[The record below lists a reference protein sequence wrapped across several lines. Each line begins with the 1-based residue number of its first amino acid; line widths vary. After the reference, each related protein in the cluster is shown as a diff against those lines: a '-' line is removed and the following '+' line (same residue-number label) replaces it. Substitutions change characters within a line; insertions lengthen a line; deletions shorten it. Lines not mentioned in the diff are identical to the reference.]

1 MSDFSIIGNRT
12 AMIDAAAKTTGAGKY
27 TDDLSVPGML
37 VGKILHSPYPH
48 ARIRRIDTSRA
59 EKCEGVVAVVVGQD
73 APNPYGI
80 LPVGHDEYAL
90 ALDKVRY
97 VGDNVA
103 CVVAVSESIAETA
116 LELIDVEY
124 EVLPAY
130 FDPEESMKAVTDLIH
145 DSKPGNLE
153 KDYHHV
159 FGDPDQGF
167 AGADQIAEARF
178 IANEVTHAAMEPHS
192 TLASFEI
199 DPHTGKPGR
208 LTVWSSTQVPYYLQ
222 HKLSLVLEMPMAQIR
237 VIKPLVGGGFG
248 GKSEVIPLEIIAA
261 IAARKAQAA
270 VKITYTREEVFW
282 AHRGRPRT
290 IIDLKTGVKKDGR
303 ITAVKARVVQDGGA
317 YCSYGVVTILY
328 SGALLGALYDIPNI
342 QYDGYRVLTNKPA
355 CGAMRGHGTVNVR
368 FAFESQL
375 DELALAIGM
384 DPAEIRQRNLL
395 QPPCITVNGLRVQSY
410 GLPEC
415 IEKTVDR
422 SGWKQRKGKLPR
434 GRGLGIACSHYVSG
448 AANSIIRSDMPHST
462 VNIKIDRDGGVVVYT
477 GASEIGQ
484 GSDTMTAQIAAE
496 VLGCSLPRVRV
507 IAADTDLTPI
517 DIGSYSSRVTFMAG
531 NATLRA
537 ASEVKRLIA
546 AAAAKKM
553 GCAAEDLIFR
563 NDQVLRKNA
572 AASVGELADKSVR
585 TTQDEA
591 SVSGRVEGQILR
603 GSLQQKRKEEGP
615 KEKMSFE
622 EAVVAAIDFHG
633 GLTGTGSYAPP
644 QEARGGKHKGAGVG
658 PSPAYSYSAQ
668 VAEVSVD
675 EETGEVVVHKV
686 WAAHDCGRAL
696 NPVSVEGQIIGS
708 VWMGM
713 GQALTEEMVWKDG
726 MLMNPGLLEYR
737 SPSSVESP
745 EVEPIIVESVDPE
758 GPFGAKECS
767 EGSLAATIPAIAN
780 AIYDAVGVRLR
791 ESPFTPER
799 VLSALRAK
807 RNARAL
813 NLTKVLTRL
822 LRHASAN
829 TADRCASK
837 VRARNATRSIHRGE
851 KCRPPRA
858 VPIEPYK
865 VQTAPAQNCRR
876 RNRVSRGTF
885 DACRAWQLAR
895 AGSNSHPNHCRRHR
909 FNSIDAAETIRAG
922 ARSRSARNRS
932 AARHPAAA
940 RRRRRNRGPHH
951 APRHRALRLS
961 APALCGPHRSSGD
974 RGIART
980 AEHGHHRR

>member
-1 MSDFSIIGNRT
+1 MRSRRGWRPQDELPTINNEFMTDFSIIGKSI
-12 AMIDAAAKTTGAGKY
+12 AMVDAAGKTTGSGKY
-27 TDDLSVPGML
+27 ADDLSAPGML
-37 VGKILHSPYPH
+37 IGKILHSPHPH
-48 ARIRRIDTSRA
+48 ARIKGIDTSRA
-59 EKCEGVVAVVVGQD
+59 EKLDGVVTVVVGTD

-90 ALDKVRY
+90 ALEKVRY

-103 CVVAVSESIAETA
+103 CVAAVDEFTAEKA

-130 FDPEESMKAVTDLIH
+130 FDPEDSMKAETNLIH
-145 DSKPGNLE
+145 DNKPNNIE

-159 FGDPDQGF
+159 FGDPEKGF
-167 AGADQIAEARF
+167 AEADQIAEARF
-178 IANEVTHAAMEPHS
+178 IANEVTHAAMEPHA
-192 TLASFEI
+192 TLAAFEI
-199 DPHTGKPGR
+199 DPQTGNPGR
-208 LTVWSSTQVPYYLQ
+208 LIVQYSTQVLYYLQ
-222 HKLSLVLEMPMAQIR
+222 HKLSLVLEMQRSQIR

-261 IAARKAQAA
+261 IAARKAKAP

-290 IIDLKTGVKKDGR
+290 IIDMKTGVKKDGS

-317 YCSYGVVTILY
+317 YCSYGVGTDFY

-375 DELALAIGM
+375 DELAAKIGM

-395 QPPCITVNGLRVQSY
+395 KPPCITVNGLRVQSY

-415 IEKTVDR
+415 IEKTVER
-422 SGWKQRKGKLPR
+422 SGWKQRRGNLPK

-484 GSDTMTAQIAAE
+484 GSDTMTAQVAAE
-496 VLGCSLPRVRV
+496 VLGCSLARVRV

-517 DIGSYSSRVTFMAG
+517 DIGSYSSRVTFMNG

-537 ASEVKRLIA
+537 AEDVKKRIA
-546 AAAAKKM
+546 AAVAKKM
-553 GCAAEDLIFR
+553 NCAAEELEFR
-563 NDQVLRKNA
+563 DELVLKKGSAPPPTKRDQAEEVE
-572 AASVGELADKSVR
+572 V
-585 TTQDEA
+585 TQAGA

-615 KEKMSFE
+615 KEWMTFE

-633 GLTGTGSYAPP
+633 ALSGTGSYAPP

-696 NPVSVEGQIIGS
+696 NPVSVEGQVMGS
-708 VWMGM
+708 VWMGL
-713 GQALTEEMVWKDG
+713 GQAVQEEMTWKDG
-726 MLMNPGLLEYR
+726 LLLNPGLLEYC
-737 SPSSVESP
+737 SPSSTQSP
-745 EVEPIIVESVDPE
+745 EIEAIIVESIDPE
-758 GPFGAKECS
+758 GPFGAKEAS
-767 EGSLAATIPAIAN
+767 EGSLAAAIPAVAN

-799 VLSALRAK
+799 VLAAIRAK
-807 RNARAL
+807 NAGAKRVD
-813 NLTKVLTRL
+813 LTNGIDPRRPATFREHGGPLSFHGKGAK
-822 LRHASAN
+822 RHAQ
-829 TADRCASK
+829 DDASSHGK
-837 VRARNATRSIHRGE
+837 NGDHPRNGHGNDSDAGLPPGERA
-851 KCRPPRA
+851 
-858 VPIEPYK
+858 
-865 VQTAPAQNCRR
+865 
-876 RNRVSRGTF
+876 
-885 DACRAWQLAR
+885 
-895 AGSNSHPNHCRRHR
+895 
-909 FNSIDAAETIRAG
+909 
-922 ARSRSARNRS
+922 
-932 AARHPAAA
+932 
-940 RRRRRNRGPHH
+940 
-951 APRHRALRLS
+951 
-961 APALCGPHRSSGD
+961 
-974 RGIART
+974 
-980 AEHGHHRR
+980 

>member
-1 MSDFSIIGNRT
+1 MTDFSVIGKSV
-12 AMIDAAAKTTGAGKY
+12 AMVDAAGKTTGAGKY
-27 TDDLSVPGML
+27 TDDFGLPGTL

-48 ARIRRIDTSRA
+48 ALIKRIDTSRA
-59 EKCEGVVAVVVGQD
+59 RAWEGVIAVVTGED
-73 APNPYGI
+73 APNQYGI
-80 LPVGHDEYAL
+80 LPVGHDETAL
-90 ALDKVRY
+90 AVGKVRY

-103 CVVAVSESIAETA
+103 CVAAVNEEVAERAM
-116 LELIDVEY
+116 ELIDVEY
-124 EVLPAY
+124 EPLPAY
-130 FDPEESMKAVTDLIH
+130 FDPEESMKAERDLIH
-145 DSKPGNLE
+145 ENRPHNLE

-159 FGDPDQGF
+159 FGDPEKGF
-167 AGADQIAEARF
+167 AEADCVREARY

-192 TLASFEI
+192 TLASFEL
-199 DPHTGKPGR
+199 DPHTGVLGR

-222 HKLSLVLEMPMAQIR
+222 HKLSLVLEMPMSQIR

-248 GKSEVIPLEIIAA
+248 GKSEVIPIEIIAA
-261 IAARKAQAA
+261 VAARKAQAP

-290 IIDLKTGVKKDGR
+290 IIDLKTGVKSDGR

-375 DELALAIGM
+375 DELATTIGI
-384 DPAEIRQRNLL
+384 DPAEIRKRNLL

-415 IEKTVDR
+415 IEKTVAR
-422 SGWKQRKGKLPR
+422 SGWKLRKGKLPK

-484 GSDTMTAQIAAE
+484 GSDTMTAQVAAE
-496 VLGCSLPRVRV
+496 VLGCSLARVRV

-537 ASEVKRLIA
+537 AEDVKKRIA

-553 GCAAEDLIFR
+553 NCTAEELVFR
-563 NDQVLRKNA
+563 DDVVFKKGSAPPPAKKDQAEEVE
-572 AASVGELADKSVR
+572 V
-585 TTQDEA
+585 TQAGA

-615 KEKMSFE
+615 KEWMTFE

-633 GLTGTGSYAPP
+633 ALTGTGSYAPP
-644 QEARGGKHKGAGVG
+644 TEARGGKHKGGGVG

-675 EETGEVVVHKV
+675 EDTGEVTVHKV

-745 EVEPIIVESVDPE
+745 EIEPINVESVDPE

-767 EGSLAATIPAIAN
+767 AGSLAATIPAIAN
-780 AIYDAVGVRLR
+780 AIYDAVGVRLH

-799 VLSALRAK
+799 VLAALRAK
-807 RNARAL
+807 KNTQAL
-813 NLTKVLTRL
+813 DLTEGVDPTSPTRF
-822 LRHASAN
+822 REH
-829 TADRCASK
+829 
-837 VRARNATRSIHRGE
+837 G
-851 KCRPPRA
+851 
-858 VPIEPYK
+858 
-865 VQTAPAQNCRR
+865 
-876 RNRVSRGTF
+876 
-885 DACRAWQLAR
+885 
-895 AGSNSHPNHCRRHR
+895 GSLCFHGKGP
-909 FNSIDAAETIRAG
+909 E
-922 ARSRSARNRS
+922 
-932 AARHPAAA
+932 RHPLDPS
-940 RRRRRNRGPHH
+940 RRE
-951 APRHRALRLS
+951 A
-961 APALCGPHRSSGD
+961 SSGAGGAD
-974 RGIART
+974 
-980 AEHGHHRR
+980 

>member
-1 MSDFSIIGNRT
+1 MTNDFSIIGKST
-12 AMIDAAAKTTGAGKY
+12 AMVDAAGKTTGSGKY
-27 TDDLSVPGML
+27 ADDLSLPGML
-37 VGKILHSPYPH
+37 IGKILHSPYPH
-48 ARIRRIDTSRA
+48 ARIKRIDTSRA
-59 EKCEGVVAVVVGQD
+59 EKLDGVVTVVVGKD

-103 CVVAVSESIAETA
+103 CVAAVSESIAEKA
-116 LELIDVEY
+116 LELIDVDY

-130 FDPEESMKAVTDLIH
+130 FDPEESMKAKSDLIH
-145 DSKPGNLE
+145 DNKPGNLE
-153 KDYHHV
+153 KDYHHA

-167 AGADQIAEARF
+167 AEADHVAEARF
-178 IANEVTHAAMEPHS
+178 IANEVTHAAMEPHC

-199 DPHTGKPGR
+199 DPHTGKLGR
-208 LTVWSSTQVPYYLQ
+208 LTVTSSTQVPYYLQ
-222 HKLSLVLEMPMAQIR
+222 HKLSLVLELPMSQIR

-248 GKSEVIPLEIIAA
+248 GKSEIIPLEIIAA
-261 IAARKAQAA
+261 VTARAAKAP
-270 VKITYTREEVFW
+270 VKVTYTREEVFW

-290 IIDLKTGVKKDGR
+290 IVDLKTGVKKDGR
-303 ITAVKARVVQDGGA
+303 VTSVACKVIQDGGA

-328 SGALLGALYDIPNI
+328 SGALIGALYDIPHI
-342 QYDGYRVLTNKPA
+342 RYDGYRVLTNKPA

-368 FAFESQL
+368 FAFESQM
-375 DELALAIGM
+375 DEIAAKLNL
-384 DPAEIRQRNLL
+384 DPAEVRRVNLL
-395 QPPCITVNGLRVQSY
+395 KPPTVTVNGLRVLSY

-415 IEKTVDR
+415 IDQVVTR
-422 SGWKQRKGKLPR
+422 SGWKERRDKMPR
-434 GRGLGIACSHYVSG
+434 GRGLGVACSHYVSG

-484 GSDTMTAQIAAE
+484 GSDTMTAQVAAE
-496 VLGCSLPRVRV
+496 VLGCSLPRVRI

-537 ASEVKRLIA
+537 AEDVKKRIA

-553 GCAAEDLIFR
+553 SCAAEDLVFR
-563 NDQVLRKNA
+563 DDLVFKKGSAAPVVKRDQEEEVE
-572 AASVGELADKSVR
+572 V
-585 TTQDEA
+585 TQAGA

-615 KEKMSFE
+615 KEWMTFE

-633 GLTGTGSYAPP
+633 ALTGTGSYTPP
-644 QEARGGKHKGAGVG
+644 PEARGGKHKGGGVG

-675 EETGEVVVHKV
+675 EDTGEVTVHKV

-745 EVEPIIVESVDPE
+745 EVEAIIVESIDPE
-758 GPFGAKECS
+758 GPYGAKECS
-767 EGSLAATIPAIAN
+767 EGSLAATIPAISN
-780 AIYDAVGVRLR
+780 AIYDAVGVRLH
-791 ESPFTPER
+791 ECPFTPER
-799 VLSALRAK
+799 VLAALRAK
-807 RNARAL
+807 KNAKYI
-813 NLTKVLTRL
+813 NLTEGVDPTSPKTFREHGGSLWY
-822 LRHASAN
+822 
-829 TADRCASK
+829 
-837 VRARNATRSIHRGE
+837 RGKGPE
-851 KCRPPRA
+851 
-858 VPIEPYK
+858 
-865 VQTAPAQNCRR
+865 
-876 RNRVSRGTF
+876 
-885 DACRAWQLAR
+885 
-895 AGSNSHPNHCRRHR
+895 
-909 FNSIDAAETIRAG
+909 
-922 ARSRSARNRS
+922 
-932 AARHPAAA
+932 RHPLDPSRRETPTAAA
-940 RRRRRNRGPHH
+940 
-951 APRHRALRLS
+951 
-961 APALCGPHRSSGD
+961 GD
-974 RGIART
+974 D
-980 AEHGHHRR
+980 

>member
-1 MSDFSIIGNRT
+1 MSRPPTTDQRPTTDFCIIGKPT
-12 AMIDAAAKTTGAGKY
+12 AMVDAAEKTTGAGKY

-48 ARIRRIDTSRA
+48 ARIKKIDTIRA
-59 EKCEGVVAVVVGQD
+59 EQLDGVVAVVIGTD

-80 LPVGHDEYAL
+80 LPIGHDEYAL

-103 CVVAVSESIAETA
+103 CVVAASESIAEQA
-116 LELIDVEY
+116 LDLIDVDY
-124 EVLPAY
+124 ELLPAY
-130 FDPEESMKAVTDLIH
+130 FDPEESMKAQTDLIH
-145 DSKPGNLE
+145 DNKPNNIE

-159 FGDPDQGF
+159 FGDPEKGF
-167 AGADQIAEARF
+167 AESDQIAEARF

-192 TLASFEI
+192 TLASFEL
-199 DPHTGKPGR
+199 DPHTGKLGR

-222 HKLSLVLEMPMAQIR
+222 HKLSLVLEMPMSQIR

-261 IAARKAQAA
+261 IAARKAKAP

-290 IIDLKTGVKKDGR
+290 IIDLKTGVKRDGR

-328 SGALLGALYDIPNI
+328 SGALLGALYDIANI

-375 DELALAIGM
+375 DELAAKIGM
-384 DPAEIRQRNLL
+384 DPAEIRRRNLL

-415 IEKTVDR
+415 IEKTVER
-422 SGWKQRKGKLPR
+422 SGWRERHGKLPK

-496 VLGCSLPRVRV
+496 ALGCSLSRVRV

-537 ASEVKRLIA
+537 AAEVKKLIA
-546 AAAAKKM
+546 AGAAKKM
-553 GCAAEDLIFR
+553 NCAPEDLLFRDDIVRKKNGVAAEGPPA
-563 NDQVLRKNA
+563 Q
-572 AASVGELADKSVR
+572 
-585 TTQDEA
+585 TTRGPDGRGCLSPHESA
-591 SVSGRVEGQILR
+591 PSVSGHVEGQILR
-603 GSLQQKRKEEGP
+603 GSLQQKRQDEGP
-615 KEKMSFE
+615 KDSMTFE

-633 GLTGTGSYAPP
+633 ALTGTGSYAPP

-668 VAEVSVD
+668 IAEVSVD
-675 EETGEVVVHKV
+675 EETGEVTVHKV

-713 GQALTEEMVWKDG
+713 GQALTEEMIWKDG
-726 MLMNPGLLEYR
+726 MLMNAGLLEYH
-737 SPSSVESP
+737 SPSAVESP
-745 EVEPIIVESVDPE
+745 AVEPIIVESIDPE

-780 AIYDAVGVRLR
+780 AIFDAVGVRLH

-799 VLSALRAK
+799 VLAALRAK
-807 RNARAL
+807 KSAKAL
-813 NLTKVLTRL
+813 NLTEGVDPTAPTGFREHGGSLCFAGKGPE
-822 LRHASAN
+822 RHAL
-829 TADRCASK
+829 DP
-837 VRARNATRSIHRGE
+837 AR
-851 KCRPPRA
+851 
-858 VPIEPYK
+858 
-865 VQTAPAQNCRR
+865 
-876 RNRVSRGTF
+876 RGTE
-885 DACRAWQLAR
+885 
-895 AGSNSHPNHCRRHR
+895 AG
-909 FNSIDAAETIRAG
+909 G
-922 ARSRSARNRS
+922 A
-932 AARHPAAA
+932 
-940 RRRRRNRGPHH
+940 
-951 APRHRALRLS
+951 
-961 APALCGPHRSSGD
+961 D
-974 RGIART
+974 
-980 AEHGHHRR
+980 

>member
-1 MSDFSIIGNRT
+1 MTRVVGMTMSNFSIIGKPT
-12 AMIDAAAKTTGAGKY
+12 AMVDAAEKTTGAGKY

-37 VGKILHSPYPH
+37 IGKILHSPYPH
-48 ARIRRIDTSRA
+48 ARIKRIDTSRA
-59 EKCEGVVAVVVGQD
+59 EMLDGVVAVVIGKD

-80 LPVGHDEYAL
+80 LPVGHDEHAL

-97 VGDNVA
+97 VGDNVS
-103 CVVAVSESIAETA
+103 CVVAVSEAIAEKA

-130 FDPEESMKAVTDLIH
+130 FDPEESMKAQTNLIH
-145 DSKPGNLE
+145 DNKPGNLE
-153 KDYHHV
+153 KDYHHA
-159 FGDPDQGF
+159 FGDPEKGF
-167 AGADQIAEARF
+167 AEADHVAEARF

-192 TLASFEI
+192 TLASFEL
-199 DPHTGKPGR
+199 DPHTGKLGR

-261 IAARKAQAA
+261 VAARKAHAP

-290 IIDLKTGVKKDGR
+290 IIDLKTGIKDDGR
-303 ITAVKARVVQDGGA
+303 ITCVKARVVQDGGA

-375 DELALAIGM
+375 DELAAKIGL

-395 QPPCITVNGLRVQSY
+395 KPPCITVNGLRVQSY

-415 IEKTVDR
+415 IEKTVER
-422 SGWKQRKGKLPR
+422 SGWKQRRGKLPK

-484 GSDTMTAQIAAE
+484 GSDTMTAQVAAE
-496 VLGCSLPRVRV
+496 VLGCSLARVRV

-537 ASEVKRLIA
+537 AEDVKKRIA

-553 GCAAEDLIFR
+553 NCAAEDLVFR
-563 NDQVLRKNA
+563 DDLVFKKGSAPPAVKKDQAEEVE
-572 AASVGELADKSVR
+572 V
-585 TTQDEA
+585 TQAGA

-615 KEKMSFE
+615 KEWMTFE

-633 GLTGTGSYAPP
+633 ALTGTGSYAPP
-644 QEARGGKHKGAGVG
+644 PEARGGKHKGGGVG

-675 EETGEVVVHKV
+675 EDTGEVTVHKV

-726 MLMNPGLLEYR
+726 MLMNAGMLEYR

-745 EVEPIIVESVDPE
+745 EVEAIIVESIDPE

-767 EGSLAATIPAIAN
+767 EGSLAATIPAISN
-780 AIYDAVGVRLR
+780 AIYDAVGVRLH

-799 VLSALRAK
+799 VLAALRAK
-807 RNARAL
+807 RKDKAL
-813 NLTKVLTRL
+813 NLTEGV
-822 LRHASAN
+822 
-829 TADRCASK
+829 D
-837 VRARNATRSIHRGE
+837 
-851 KCRPPRA
+851 P
-858 VPIEPYK
+858 
-865 VQTAPAQNCRR
+865 TAPARFR
-876 RNRVSRGTF
+876 EHG
-885 DACRAWQLAR
+885 
-895 AGSNSHPNHCRRHR
+895 GSLCFKGKGPERHAL
-909 FNSIDAAETIRAG
+909 D
-922 ARSRSARNRS
+922 
-932 AARHPAAA
+932 PA
-940 RRRRRNRGPHH
+940 RRE
-951 APRHRALRLS
+951 AS
-961 APALCGPHRSSGD
+961 AGGAD
-974 RGIART
+974 
-980 AEHGHHRR
+980 

>member
-1 MSDFSIIGNRT
+1 MTNDFSIIGKPT
-12 AMIDAAAKTTGAGKY
+12 AMVDAAEKTTGAGKY

-48 ARIRRIDTSRA
+48 ARIRNVDLRRA
-59 EKCEGVVAVVVGQD
+59 EQLNGVVAVVVGKD

-80 LPVGHDEYAL
+80 LPVGHDEHAL

-103 CVVAVSESIAETA
+103 CVVATSEAIAEKA
-116 LELIDVEY
+116 LELIDLDY

-130 FDPEESMKAVTDLIH
+130 FDPEESMKAETDLIH
-145 DSKPGNLE
+145 DNKPNNLE

-159 FGDPDQGF
+159 FGDPDKGF
-167 AGADQIAEARF
+167 ADADQVAEARF

-237 VIKPLVGGGFG
+237 VVKPLVGGGFG

-261 IAARKAQAA
+261 IAARKAQAP

-290 IIDLKTGVKKDGR
+290 IIDLKTGVKNDGR

-375 DELALAIGM
+375 DELALKIRM

-415 IEKTVDR
+415 IEKTVER
-422 SGWKQRKGKLPR
+422 SGWLQRKGKLPK

-496 VLGCSLPRVRV
+496 ALGCSLARVRV

-537 ASEVKRLIA
+537 AKEVKKLIA

-553 GCAAEDLIFR
+553 GCAPEELMFRDDVVRRTNGHVGTDAFVRPAE
-563 NDQVLRKNA
+563 QSSA
-572 AASVGELADKSVR
+572 
-585 TTQDEA
+585 A

-603 GSLQQKRKEEGP
+603 GSLQQKRKDEGP
-615 KEKMSFE
+615 KDAMTFE

-633 GLTGTGSYAPP
+633 ALTGTGSYAPP

-675 EETGEVVVHKV
+675 EETGEVTVHKV

-713 GQALTEEMVWKDG
+713 GQALTEEMIWKDG

-745 EVEPIIVESVDPE
+745 EVEPIIVESIDPE

-780 AIYDAVGVRLR
+780 AIYDAVEVRLH

-799 VLSALRAK
+799 VLAALRAK
-807 RNARAL
+807 KNAKAL
-813 NLTKVLTRL
+813 NLTEGIDPTRPSKFREHGGAL
-822 LRHASAN
+822 WFKGKGPDRHPLDPSRRETASAGGG
-829 TADRCASK
+829 AD
-837 VRARNATRSIHRGE
+837 
-851 KCRPPRA
+851 
-858 VPIEPYK
+858 
-865 VQTAPAQNCRR
+865 
-876 RNRVSRGTF
+876 
-885 DACRAWQLAR
+885 
-895 AGSNSHPNHCRRHR
+895 
-909 FNSIDAAETIRAG
+909 
-922 ARSRSARNRS
+922 
-932 AARHPAAA
+932 
-940 RRRRRNRGPHH
+940 
-951 APRHRALRLS
+951 
-961 APALCGPHRSSGD
+961 
-974 RGIART
+974 
-980 AEHGHHRR
+980 

>member
-1 MSDFSIIGNRT
+1 MTDFSIIGKPT
-12 AMIDAAAKTTGAGKY
+12 AMVDAVWKTTGAGKY
-27 TDDLSVPGML
+27 TDDLSLPGML

-48 ARIRRIDTSRA
+48 ARIKRIDPSRA
-59 EKCEGVVAVVVGQD
+59 EQLEGVVAVVVGTD

-103 CVVAVSESIAETA
+103 CVVAVSESLAEKA
-116 LELIDVEY
+116 LELVDVEY

-130 FDPEESMKAVTDLIH
+130 FDPEASMKAQADLIH
-145 DSKPGNLE
+145 DSKPGNVE

-159 FGDPDQGF
+159 FGDPEKGF
-167 AGADQIAEARF
+167 AEADCVAEARF
-178 IANEVTHAAMEPHS
+178 ISNEVTHAAMEPHS
-192 TLASFEI
+192 TLASFEL
-199 DPHTGKPGR
+199 DPHTGKLGR

-222 HKLSLVLEMPMAQIR
+222 HKLSLVLEMPMSQIR

-261 IAARKAQAA
+261 IAARKAKAP

-290 IIDLKTGVKKDGR
+290 IIDLKTGVKRDGR
-303 ITAVKARVVQDGGA
+303 ISAVKARVVQDGGA

-375 DELALAIGM
+375 DELAATIGL
-384 DPAEIRQRNLL
+384 DPAEIRRRNLL
-395 QPPCITVNGLRVQSY
+395 KPPCITVNGLRVQSY

-415 IEKTVDR
+415 IAKTVER
-422 SGWKQRKGKLPR
+422 SGWNERRGKLPK

-496 VLGCSLPRVRV
+496 ALGCSLSRVRV
-507 IAADTDLTPI
+507 VAADTDLTPI

-537 ASEVKRLIA
+537 AEEVKKLIA

-553 GCAAEDLIFR
+553 NCEMEDLIFR
-563 NDQVLRKNA
+563 DDTVVRKNGHVGTA
-572 AASVGELADKSVR
+572 ADVGAGDSQEPCGDGRPRPSGEAGPRSIVD
-585 TTQDEA
+585 TQP

-603 GSLQQKRKEEGP
+603 GSLQQKRREEGP
-615 KEKMSFE
+615 KDWMTFE

-633 GLTGTGSYAPP
+633 ALIGTGSYAPP
-644 QEARGGKHKGAGVG
+644 QEARGGRHKGAGVG

-675 EETGEVVVHKV
+675 EDTGEVTVHKV

-696 NPVSVEGQIIGS
+696 NPVAVEGQIIGS

-713 GQALTEEMVWKDG
+713 GQALTEEMIWKDG

-737 SPSSVESP
+737 SPSAVESP
-745 EVEPIIVESVDPE
+745 AVEPIIVESIDPE

-780 AIYDAVGVRLR
+780 AIYDAVGVRLH

-799 VLSALRAK
+799 VLAALRTKKNAK
-807 RNARAL
+807 AL
-813 NLTKVLTRL
+813 NLTEGVDPTSPTRFREHGGSL
-822 LRHASAN
+822 CFEGRGPERHALDPS
-829 TADRCASK
+829 R
-837 VRARNATRSIHRGE
+837 RG
-851 KCRPPRA
+851 
-858 VPIEPYK
+858 VP
-865 VQTAPAQNCRR
+865 
-876 RNRVSRGTF
+876 
-885 DACRAWQLAR
+885 
-895 AGSNSHPNHCRRHR
+895 AGGK
-909 FNSIDAAETIRAG
+909 E
-922 ARSRSARNRS
+922 
-932 AARHPAAA
+932 
-940 RRRRRNRGPHH
+940 
-951 APRHRALRLS
+951 
-961 APALCGPHRSSGD
+961 
-974 RGIART
+974 
-980 AEHGHHRR
+980 

>member
-1 MSDFSIIGNRT
+1 MNSKFSIIGKPT
-12 AMIDAAAKTTGAGKY
+12 AMVDAAEKTTGSGKY

-48 ARIRRIDTSRA
+48 ARIKAIDTNKA
-59 EKCEGVVAVVVGQD
+59 EKLDGVVAVAVGQD
-73 APNPYGI
+73 APKTYGI
-80 LPVGHDEYAL
+80 LPVGHDEYPL
-90 ALDKVRY
+90 ALDKVRS

-103 CVVAVSESIAETA
+103 CVVATSEAIAERA
-116 LELIDVEY
+116 LELIDVDY
-124 EVLPAY
+124 EVLPGY
-130 FDPEESMKAVTDLIH
+130 FDPEESMKAKSDLIH
-145 DSKPGNLE
+145 DHKLNNIE

-159 FGDPDQGF
+159 FGDPERGL
-167 AGADQIAEARF
+167 AEADQVAEARF
-178 IANEVTHAAMEPHS
+178 ISNEVTHAAMEPHS

-222 HKLSLVLEMPMAQIR
+222 HKLSLVLEMPMQQIR

-261 IAARKAQAA
+261 IAARKAKAP

-342 QYDGYRVLTNKPA
+342 QFDGYRVLTNKPA

-375 DELALAIGM
+375 DELASAIGM
-384 DPAEIRQRNLL
+384 DPAEIRRRNLL
-395 QPPCITVNGLRVQSY
+395 HSPCITVNGLRVQSY

-415 IEKTVDR
+415 IEKTVER
-422 SGWKQRKGKLPR
+422 SGWKERKGKLAK

-496 VLGCSLPRVRV
+496 TLGCSLSRIRVV
-507 IAADTDLTPI
+507 AADTDLTPI

-537 ASEVKRLIA
+537 AGEVKKLIA
-546 AAAAKKM
+546 AAAAKTM
-553 GCAAEDLIFR
+553 SCDPEDVVFRDDLITKK
-563 NDQVLRKNA
+563 VC
-572 AASVGELADKSVR
+572 VGTDAVVR
-585 TTQDEA
+585 PAEQGSAA

-615 KEKMSFE
+615 KESTTFE
-622 EAVVAAIDFHG
+622 EAVVTAIDFHG
-633 GLTGTGSYAPP
+633 ALTGTGSYAPP
-644 QEARGGKHKGAGVG
+644 AEARGGKHKGAGVG

-675 EETGEVVVHKV
+675 EETGEVTVHKV

-780 AIYDAVGVRLR
+780 AIYDAVGVRLH

-799 VLSALRAK
+799 VLAALRAK
-807 RNARAL
+807 KLAKTL
-813 NLTKVLTRL
+813 NLTEGI
-822 LRHASAN
+822 
-829 TADRCASK
+829 D
-837 VRARNATRSIHRGE
+837 
-851 KCRPPRA
+851 P
-858 VPIEPYK
+858 
-865 VQTAPAQNCRR
+865 TAP
-876 RNRVSRGTF
+876 SRFREHG
-885 DACRAWQLAR
+885 
-895 AGSNSHPNHCRRHR
+895 GSLWFKGKGP
-909 FNSIDAAETIRAG
+909 E
-922 ARSRSARNRS
+922 
-932 AARHPAAA
+932 RHPLDPSRQAD
-940 RRRRRNRGPHH
+940 
-951 APRHRALRLS
+951 
-961 APALCGPHRSSGD
+961 APAGGAD
-974 RGIART
+974 
-980 AEHGHHRR
+980 

>member
-1 MSDFSIIGNRT
+1 MTDFSIIGKPI
-12 AMIDAAAKTTGAGKY
+12 AMVDAAGKTTGSGKY
-27 TDDLSVPGML
+27 TDDLNLPGML
-37 VGKILHSPYPH
+37 VGRILHSPFPH
-48 ARIRRIDTSRA
+48 ARIKRIDTSRA
-59 EKCEGVVAVVVGQD
+59 AALDGVVAIVTGKD

-80 LPVGHDEYAL
+80 LPVGHDEHAL

-103 CVVAVSESIAETA
+103 CVAAIDEATADQA

-130 FDPEESMKAVTDLIH
+130 FDPEESMKAEADLLH
-145 DSKPGNLE
+145 DNKPHNLE

-159 FGDPDQGF
+159 FGDPDKGF
-167 AGADQIAEARF
+167 ADADHVAEARF

-192 TLASFEI
+192 TLAQFEI
-199 DPHTGKPGR
+199 DSQTGKRGR

-261 IAARKAQAA
+261 IAARAA
-270 VKITYTREEVFW
+270 RAPVKITYTREEVFW

-290 IIDLKTGVKKDGR
+290 IIDLKTGVKNDGR
-303 ITAVKARVVQDGGA
+303 ITAVKARVIQDGGA

-375 DELALAIGM
+375 DELAAKINL
-384 DPAEIRQRNLL
+384 DPADIRQRNLL
-395 QPPCITVNGLRVQSY
+395 QPPCVTVNGLRVQSY

-415 IEKTVDR
+415 IEKVVER

-434 GRGLGIACSHYVSG
+434 SRGLGIACSHYVSG

-496 VLGCSLPRVRV
+496 TLGCSLGRVKIV
-507 IAADTDLTPI
+507 AADTDLTPI

-537 ASEVKRLIA
+537 AEQVKKQIA
-546 AAAAKKM
+546 AAAARKM
-553 GCAAEDLIFR
+553 SCAPEELIFR
-563 NDQVLRKNA
+563 DDSVFRKNGHVGTA
-572 AASVGELADKSVR
+572 AFGRPAEQGSS
-585 TTQDEA
+585 A

-603 GSLQQKRKEEGP
+603 GSLQQKRKDEGP
-615 KEKMSFE
+615 KDWMTFE

-633 GLTGTGSYAPP
+633 ALTGTGSYAPP
-644 QEARGGKHKGAGVG
+644 PEARGGKHKGGGVG

-675 EETGEVVVHKV
+675 EETGEVTVHKV

-745 EVEPIIVESVDPE
+745 EVEPIIVESIDPE

-780 AIYDAVGVRLR
+780 AIYDAVGVRLH
-791 ESPFTPER
+791 EVPFTPER
-799 VLSALRAK
+799 VLAALRAQRGQK
-807 RNARAL
+807 KI
-813 NLTKVLTRL
+813 NLTEGI
-822 LRHASAN
+822 
-829 TADRCASK
+829 D
-837 VRARNATRSIHRGE
+837 
-851 KCRPPRA
+851 P
-858 VPIEPYK
+858 
-865 VQTAPAQNCRR
+865 TAPAKFREHGG
-876 RNRVSRGTF
+876 SLWFRGK
-885 DACRAWQLAR
+885 
-895 AGSNSHPNHCRRHR
+895 GP
-909 FNSIDAAETIRAG
+909 E
-922 ARSRSARNRS
+922 
-932 AARHPAAA
+932 RHPLDPA
-940 RRRRRNRGPHH
+940 RREGP
-951 APRHRALRLS
+951 AEA
-961 APALCGPHRSSGD
+961 AGGD
-974 RGIART
+974 
-980 AEHGHHRR
+980 

>member
-1 MSDFSIIGNRT
+1 MTDFSIIGKPI
-12 AMIDAAAKTTGAGKY
+12 AMVNAAGKTTGAGKY

-48 ARIRRIDTSRA
+48 ARITRVDTNRA
-59 EKCEGVVAVVVGQD
+59 EQLEGVVAIATGKD
-73 APNPYGI
+73 APNTYGI
-80 LPVGHDEYAL
+80 LPVGHDEHAL

-103 CVVAVSESIAETA
+103 CVVAVSETIAERA
-116 LELIDVEY
+116 LELIDVDY
-124 EVLPAY
+124 EVLPAD
-130 FDPEESMKAVTDLIH
+130 FDPEESMKAKTDLIH

-159 FGDPDQGF
+159 FGNPDKGF
-167 AGADQIAEARF
+167 ADADQVAEARF

-192 TLASFEI
+192 TLASFEL

-222 HKLSLVLEMPMAQIR
+222 HKLSLVLEMPMSQIR
-237 VIKPLVGGGFG
+237 VIKTLVGGGFG
-248 GKSEVIPLEIIAA
+248 AKTEVIPLEIISAV
-261 IAARKAQAA
+261 AARKARRP

-290 IIDLKTGVKKDGR
+290 IIDLKTGVTNDGR
-303 ITAVKARVVQDGGA
+303 ITSVKARVVQDGGA

-355 CGAMRGHGTVNVR
+355 CAPMRGPGTVNVR

-375 DELALAIGM
+375 DELASKIGM

-395 QPPCITVNGLRVQSY
+395 KPPCITVNGLRVQIS

-415 IEKTVDR
+415 IEKTVER
-422 SGWKQRKGKLPR
+422 SGWKARKGSLGK

-496 VLGCSLPRVRV
+496 TLGCSLGRIKIV
-507 IAADTDLTPI
+507 AADTDLTPI

-537 ASEVKRLIA
+537 AAEVKKQIALA
-546 AAAAKKM
+546 AARKM
-553 GCAAEDLIFR
+553 NCAPEDLVFR
-563 NDQVLRKNA
+563 GDVVYKQGSTPPVFSKA
-572 AASVGELADKSVR
+572 ADEEI
-585 TTQDEA
+585 TQSGA

-603 GSLQQKRKEEGP
+603 GSLQQKRKDEGP
-615 KEKMSFE
+615 KDWMTFE

-633 GLTGTGSYAPP
+633 ALSGTGSYAPP

-658 PSPAYSYSAQ
+658 PSPAYSYAAQ

-675 EETGEVVVHKV
+675 EQTGEVTVHKV

-745 EVEPIIVESVDPE
+745 EVEPIIVESIDPE

-780 AIYDAVGVRLR
+780 AIYDAVGVRLH
-791 ESPFTPER
+791 EVPFTPER
-799 VLSALRAK
+799 VLAALRAQRGQK
-807 RNARAL
+807 KI
-813 NLTKVLTRL
+813 NLTDGVDPT
-822 LRHASAN
+822 SP
-829 TADRCASK
+829 T
-837 VRARNATRSIHRGE
+837 
-851 KCRPPRA
+851 
-858 VPIEPYK
+858 
-865 VQTAPAQNCRR
+865 
-876 RNRVSRGTF
+876 TF
-885 DACRAWQLAR
+885 R
-895 AGSNSHPNHCRRHR
+895 
-909 FNSIDAAETIRAG
+909 
-922 ARSRSARNRS
+922 
-932 AARHPAAA
+932 
-940 RRRRRNRGPHH
+940 
-951 APRHRALRLS
+951 
-961 APALCGPHRSSGD
+961 
-974 RGIART
+974 
-980 AEHGHHRR
+980 EHGGSLWFKGKGQERHENQVGLAPSPASGEE